1 MNGDAAHR
9 RLKVHLFPSLVLVLC
24 LALFT
29 VKAVT
34 SLVQE
39 SSTWDETCYFGLGKY
54 ILQHHRW
61 DVPASIRHPPLSY
74 YIHSIPLLF
83 YSTIQEPW
91 KSDLRRIKDRE
102 YLGSSDVMR
111 GQAVLSD
118 PQNQDN

>member
-39 SSTWDETCYFGLGKY
+39 SATWDETCYFGLGKY
-54 ILQHHRW
+54 LLQNQRW
-61 DVPASIRHPPLSY
+61 DVPGSILHPPLSF

-83 YSTIQEPW
+83 FSTDESTW
-91 KSDLRRIKDRE
+91 KNDPLRAKDRE
-102 YLGSSDVMR
+102 YLGSSDVF
-111 GQAVLSD
+111 
-118 PQNQDN
+118 